1 MRFKTTYIV
10 LAVLAIFAAF
20 SSTSCKKTRQLNVG
34 GIVKFSDDTL
44 HFDTVFTA
52 AGSFTRG
59 VLIYNP
65 QNEQV
70 VLSSVRL
77 QGGAASFFSLN
88 VDGQSGN
95 NIANVKIPPHDSV
108 YVFATV
114 RIDPD
119 NHTTP
124 FIVTDQLIATLNGN
138 EFSIPFTAYGQNAH
152 YIVSD
157 SMSTIVNWDTVL
169 PYVVIHTCVVG
180 PTATLNIPRG
190 CNVYMHQDAR
200 FVVYGDMN
208 IGQTPV
214 DSKDSVVFQG
224 DRLDRVYFGYEG
236 YPGEWC
242 GFWFVPGSVG
252 NISKAVIKNC
262 GGDAQYYAYYTRPA
276 AIRLDTAARV
286 NIDHSIIKNSVGYGI
301 YSWQGSLNASN
312 CLIHTTGGE
321 ALAIVQGGYDSII
334 NCTFANYGGLALS
347 HSTNGTV
354 AVLNYFNN
362 GDGTWEP
369 GNLDGIMRNCIV
381 YGSLDSEIVCDSLGG
396 ATASFRME
404 NCLLKM
410 GSVRENFVKFK
421 DCIFNKDPEF
431 KDKQNQDFH
440 LTASSPAKGAGHNT
454 RPVDDL
460 DGNLRSSGSDI
471 GCYRLE

>member
-1 MRFKTTYIV
+1 MRFKTTY
-10 LAVLAIFAAF
+10 LVLAILAVFAAL
-20 SSTSCKKTRQLNVG
+20 SSTSCKKTRQLTVG

-59 VLIYNP
+59 ILIYNP

-70 VLSSVRL
+70 ILSSVRL
-77 QGGAASFFSLN
+77 QGGTASFFSLN

-114 RIDPD
+114 RIDPND
-119 NHTTP
+119 STTP
-124 FIVTDQLIATLNGN
+124 FIVTDNLVATLNGT

-157 SMSTIVNWDTVL
+157 SMTANTTWDTTL
-169 PYVVIHTCVVG
+169 PYVVIHNCVVG
-180 PTATLNIPRG
+180 GGINLNIPRG
-190 CNVYMHQDAR
+190 CRVYMHQDAR
-200 FVVYGDMN
+200 FVVYGQMN

-242 GFWFVPGSVG
+242 GFWFAPQSKGK
-252 NISKAVIKNC
+252 ISKAVIKNC
-262 GGDAQYYAYYTRPA
+262 GGDTRYYNYYTRPA
-276 AIRLDTAARV
+276 AIRVDETAEV

-301 YSWQGSLNASN
+301 YSWTGKLTAVN
-312 CLIHTTGGE
+312 CLVQTTGGE

-347 HSTNGTV
+347 HSSNGTV

-410 GSVRENFVKFK
+410 GKVRENFVAFK
-421 DCIFNKDPEF
+421 DCIFNNDPEF
-431 KDKQNQDFH
+431 KDKQSQDFH
-440 LTASSPAKGAGHNT
+440 LKTESPAKGAGHDT
-454 RPVDDL
+454 RPFDDL
-460 DGNLRSSGSDI
+460 DGNTRTFSDI
-471 GCYRLE
+471 GCYRVE